1 MLKKKRGSAS
11 RVSFVCLCKQSK
23 AIQKDAAAVRRVR
36 EESVPS
42 PAMQSHFSGDLVT
55 QTTGPGSNYTV
66 LANFN
71 LPVDVRDMHGEPS
84 LIRDSSQPVARA

>member
-1 MLKKKRGSAS
+1 
-11 RVSFVCLCKQSK
+11 
-23 AIQKDAAAVRRVR
+23 
-36 EESVPS
+36 
-42 PAMQSHFSGDLVT
+42 MQSHFSGDLVT